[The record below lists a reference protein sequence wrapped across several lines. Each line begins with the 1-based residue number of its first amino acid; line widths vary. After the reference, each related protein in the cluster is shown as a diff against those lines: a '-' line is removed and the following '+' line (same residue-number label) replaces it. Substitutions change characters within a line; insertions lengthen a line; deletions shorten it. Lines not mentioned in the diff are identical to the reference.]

1 MINQSNYLK
10 NIIRLQIILISLI
23 ACFLSIKPLHATER
37 VSYMILAET
46 VEPIMIVKD
55 SAPMAGGIMT
65 EIVKLIFQDSNYHV
79 EPVVLPWQRM
89 QEEFKNRKDWI
100 IHGIP
105 NSFDTDI
112 PFEMSV
118 LPIFPFN
125 HSAVTLKKNGIT
137 INKLE
142 DLKNKKLILVEN
154 FHYAKLDTFIKSEQE
169 KNISNSIGVVRGF
182 SPSGTLRMLKH
193 ERGDVVI
200 DWQARII
207 YNLRSAGLTID
218 DLDFHDASEIVP
230 TKNVY
235 LAFSSQQSDK
245 FRVFVNAK
253 IKQLTD
259 SGQLQKIVEKYYKPT
274 VPPINWS
281 IL

>member
-1 MINQSNYLK
+1 MINQRDCPK
-10 NIIRLQIILISLI
+10 NIIRLYFVLISSIL
-23 ACFLSIKPLHATER
+23 CFFSVKPLYATER

-55 SAPMAGGIMT
+55 GAPMAGGIMT
-65 EIVKLIFQDSNYHV
+65 EIVKLIFRDSDYQI

-89 QEEFKNRKDWI
+89 QAEFKNRNNWI

-105 NSFDTDI
+105 NSFSTDI

-125 HSAVTLKKNGIT
+125 HSAVTLKKHNIS
-137 INKLE
+137 INKME
-142 DLKNKKLILVEN
+142 DLKNRKLILVEN
-154 FHYAKLDTFIKSEQE
+154 FHYARLDEFVKSEQSKKE
-169 KNISNSIGVVRGF
+169 TSSIGVIRGF
-182 SPSGTLRMLKH
+182 TPSGTLRMLKH

-207 YNLRSAGLTID
+207 YNLAGAGLAID
-218 DLDFHDASEIVP
+218 DIDFHDASDIVP
-230 TKNVY
+230 TKNVH
-235 LAFSSQQSDK
+235 LAFSSHQSDK
-245 FRVFVNAK
+245 FRTFVNAR

-259 SGQLQKIVEKYYKPT
+259 SGEIQEIVKEYYKPA

-281 IL
+281 TR